1 MGEPIR
7 VLHILQRM
15 EAGGTQ
21 ALLMNIYRKIDRTKV
36 QFDFLVVYK
45 EKQFYDDE
53 IEKMGGHVYKL
64 SFREDLN
71 LPKFQKDLAV
81 FFAQHH
87 EYKIVHCHAYTIG
100 YFCLK
105 AAKKAGILVRI
116 AHSHNNETVHDIKY
130 LPKLFMQRMFTKNAT
145 DLFACSEEAGKYLF
159 KDKPFQVLKNAIDS
173 QNFIADA
180 DTRNEIRKELGLKD
194 KFVVGHVG
202 RLHPQKNHDFLIDV
216 FAEIKKKKPNAELIL
231 VGTGPLEEKVKSKVV
246 EKGLSDC
253 VHFLGNRKDM
263 NRIYQAMDVFV
274 FPSLFEGLGIVA
286 IEAQA
291 AGVPIVCSEGLPPE
305 TDITPI
311 YRKLLLSDG
320 EEKWA
325 NAALEMAQ
333 NLKAH
338 KPVGHYNFKKHLK
351 AIVVFFAMS
360 CATTI
365 YTHLDTVMLGFI
377 RTDVDVG
384 YYNAAVKIKT
394 ILVSIVTSLGVVLL
408 PRASYYVEHNMMDE
422 FYRITK
428 KAINFVF
435 LIATPMMVY
444 FMLFAKEGVFF
455 LSGDAYAGAIIPMQV
470 IMPTLL
476 FIGLTNIMGIQMLV
490 PLGKEK
496 VVLYSEIA
504 GMIVDIIL
512 NALLIPKMAST
523 GAAIGTLAAEIAVFI
538 VQYVA
543 LRGIIKEA
551 YRQVHYVAIGS
562 SVLAGGVLAVL
573 IKRMQWGSF
582 MTLCASTIVFFGVYF
597 LILTIAKESLVIE
610 IENQLLGRIIKKK

>member
-71 LPKFQKDLAV
+71 LPKFQKDLAG

-105 AAKKAGILVRI
+105 AAKKAGIPVRI
-116 AHSHNNETVHDIKY
+116 AHSHSNAAVHDVK
-130 LPKLFMQRMFTKNAT
+130 LPLKLIMQKLFTIYST
-145 DLFACSEEAGKYLF
+145 DLFACSEEAGKFAF
-159 KDKPFQVLKNAIDS
+159 KGKKFGIVQNAIDS
-173 QNFIADA
+173 QKFIADA
-180 DTRNEIRKELGLKD
+180 NIREKIRKALRVES

-202 RLHPQKNHDFLIDV
+202 RMQPEKNHDFLIDV
-216 FAEIKKKKPNAELIL
+216 FAEIKKKKSDAELIL
-231 VGTGPLEEKVKSKVV
+231 VGTGPLEEKVKSKVA

-320 EEKWA
+320 AEKWA

-338 KPVGHYNFKKHLK
+338 TNMQQYVIDAGFD
-351 AIVVFFAMS
+351 MD
-360 CATTI
+360 ATAK
-365 YTHLDTVMLGFI
+365 YME
-377 RTDVDVG
+377 
-384 YYNAAVKIKT
+384 
-394 ILVSIVTSLGVVLL
+394 
-408 PRASYYVEHNMMDE
+408 SYY
-422 FYRITK
+422 
-428 KAINFVF
+428 
-435 LIATPMMVY
+435 
-444 FMLFAKEGVFF
+444 
-455 LSGDAYAGAIIPMQV
+455 
-470 IMPTLL
+470 
-476 FIGLTNIMGIQMLV
+476 
-490 PLGKEK
+490 
-496 VVLYSEIA
+496 
-504 GMIVDIIL
+504 L
-512 NALLIPKMAST
+512 N
-523 GAAIGTLAAEIAVFI
+523 
-538 VQYVA
+538 
-543 LRGIIKEA
+543 R
-551 YRQVHYVAIGS
+551 
-562 SVLAGGVLAVL
+562 
-573 IKRMQWGSF
+573 WG
-582 MTLCASTIVFFGVYF
+582 
-597 LILTIAKESLVIE
+597 
-610 IENQLLGRIIKKK
+610 RR

>member
-71 LPKFQKDLAV
+71 LPKFQKDLAG

-105 AAKKAGILVRI
+105 AAKKAGIPVRI
-116 AHSHNNETVHDIKY
+116 AHSHSNAAVHDVK
-130 LPKLFMQRMFTKNAT
+130 LPLKLIMQKLFTVYST
-145 DLFACSEEAGKYLF
+145 DLFACSEEAGKFAF
-159 KDKPFQVLKNAIDS
+159 KGKKFGIVQNAIDS
-173 QNFIADA
+173 QKFIADA
-180 DTRNEIRKELGLKD
+180 NIREKIRKALRVES

-202 RLHPQKNHDFLIDV
+202 RMQPEKNHDFLIDV
-216 FAEIKKKKPNAELIL
+216 FAEIKKKKPDAELIL
-231 VGTGPLEEKVKSKVV
+231 VGTGPLEEKVKSKVA

-320 EEKWA
+320 AEKWA

-333 NLKAH
+333 NPSAH
-338 KPVGHYNFKKHLK
+338 TNMQKYVIDAGFD
-351 AIVVFFAMS
+351 MD
-360 CATTI
+360 ATAKYI
-365 YTHLDTVMLGFI
+365 EGF
-377 RTDVDVG
+377 
-384 YYNAAVKIKT
+384 Y
-394 ILVSIVTSLGVVLL
+394 
-408 PRASYYVEHNMMDE
+408 
-422 FYRITK
+422 
-428 KAINFVF
+428 
-435 LIATPMMVY
+435 
-444 FMLFAKEGVFF
+444 
-455 LSGDAYAGAIIPMQV
+455 
-470 IMPTLL
+470 
-476 FIGLTNIMGIQMLV
+476 
-490 PLGKEK
+490 
-496 VVLYSEIA
+496 
-504 GMIVDIIL
+504 L
-512 NALLIPKMAST
+512 NRWS
-523 GAAIGTLAAEIAVFI
+523 
-538 VQYVA
+538 
-543 LRGIIKEA
+543 R
-551 YRQVHYVAIGS
+551 R
-562 SVLAGGVLAVL
+562 
-573 IKRMQWGSF
+573 
-582 MTLCASTIVFFGVYF
+582 
-597 LILTIAKESLVIE
+597 
-610 IENQLLGRIIKKK
+610 

>member
-81 FFAQHH
+81 FFTQHH

-105 AAKKAGILVRI
+105 AAKKAGIPVRI
-116 AHSHNNETVHDIKY
+116 AHSHSNAAVHDVK
-130 LPKLFMQRMFTKNAT
+130 LPLKLIMQKLFTRYST
-145 DLFACSEEAGKYLF
+145 DLFACSEEAGKFAF
-159 KDKPFQVLKNAIDS
+159 KGKKFGIVQNAIDS
-173 QNFIADA
+173 QKFIADA
-180 DTRNEIRKELGLKD
+180 NIREEIRKALRVEN

-202 RLHPQKNHDFLIDV
+202 RMQPEKNHDFLIDV
-216 FAEIKKKKPNAELIL
+216 FAELKKSKPDAELIL
-231 VGTGPLEEKVKSKVV
+231 VGTGPLEDKVKSKVV

-333 NLKAH
+333 NPSAH
-338 KPVGHYNFKKHLK
+338 TNMQKYVID
-351 AIVVFFAMS
+351 A
-360 CATTI
+360 
-365 YTHLDTVMLGFI
+365 GFDMNV
-377 RTDVDVG
+377 TAKYMEG
-384 YYNAAVKIKT
+384 YY
-394 ILVSIVTSLGVVLL
+394 
-408 PRASYYVEHNMMDE
+408 
-422 FYRITK
+422 
-428 KAINFVF
+428 
-435 LIATPMMVY
+435 
-444 FMLFAKEGVFF
+444 
-455 LSGDAYAGAIIPMQV
+455 
-470 IMPTLL
+470 
-476 FIGLTNIMGIQMLV
+476 
-490 PLGKEK
+490 
-496 VVLYSEIA
+496 
-504 GMIVDIIL
+504 
-512 NALLIPKMAST
+512 
-523 GAAIGTLAAEIAVFI
+523 
-538 VQYVA
+538 
-543 LRGIIKEA
+543 LRK
-551 YRQVHYVAIGS
+551 Y
-562 SVLAGGVLAVL
+562 
-573 IKRMQWGSF
+573 
-582 MTLCASTIVFFGVYF
+582 
-597 LILTIAKESLVIE
+597 
-610 IENQLLGRIIKKK
+610 N

>member
-71 LPKFQKDLAV
+71 LPKFQKDLAG

-105 AAKKAGILVRI
+105 AAKKAGIPVRI
-116 AHSHNNETVHDIKY
+116 AHSHSNAAVHDVK
-130 LPKLFMQRMFTKNAT
+130 LPLKLIMQKLFTIYST
-145 DLFACSEEAGKYLF
+145 DLFACSEEAGKFAF
-159 KDKPFQVLKNAIDS
+159 KGKKFGIVQNAIDS
-173 QNFIADA
+173 QKFIADA
-180 DTRNEIRKELGLKD
+180 NIREKIRKALRVES

-202 RLHPQKNHDFLIDV
+202 RMQPEKNHDFLIDV
-216 FAEIKKKKPNAELIL
+216 FAEIKKKKSDAELIL
-231 VGTGPLEEKVKSKVV
+231 VGTGPLEEKVKSKVA

-333 NLKAH
+333 NPSAH
-338 KPVGHYNFKKHLK
+338 TNTQKYVIDAGFD
-351 AIVVFFAMS
+351 MD
-360 CATTI
+360 ATAK
-365 YTHLDTVMLGFI
+365 YMENYYLD
-377 RTDVDVG
+377 RW
-384 YYNAAVKIKT
+384 
-394 ILVSIVTSLGVVLL
+394 S
-408 PRASYYVEHNMMDE
+408 R
-422 FYRITK
+422 R
-428 KAINFVF
+428 
-435 LIATPMMVY
+435 
-444 FMLFAKEGVFF
+444 
-455 LSGDAYAGAIIPMQV
+455 
-470 IMPTLL
+470 
-476 FIGLTNIMGIQMLV
+476 
-490 PLGKEK
+490 
-496 VVLYSEIA
+496 
-504 GMIVDIIL
+504 
-512 NALLIPKMAST
+512 
-523 GAAIGTLAAEIAVFI
+523 
-538 VQYVA
+538 
-543 LRGIIKEA
+543 
-551 YRQVHYVAIGS
+551 
-562 SVLAGGVLAVL
+562 
-573 IKRMQWGSF
+573 
-582 MTLCASTIVFFGVYF
+582 
-597 LILTIAKESLVIE
+597 
-610 IENQLLGRIIKKK
+610 

>member
-71 LPKFQKDLAV
+71 LPKFQKDLAG

-105 AAKKAGILVRI
+105 AAKKAGIPVRI
-116 AHSHNNETVHDIKY
+116 AHSHSNAAVHDVK
-130 LPKLFMQRMFTKNAT
+130 LPLKLIMQKLFTIYST
-145 DLFACSEEAGKYLF
+145 DLFACSEEAGKFAF
-159 KDKPFQVLKNAIDS
+159 KGKKFGIVQNAIDS
-173 QNFIADA
+173 QKFIADA
-180 DTRNEIRKELGLKD
+180 NIREKIRKALRVES

-202 RLHPQKNHDFLIDV
+202 RMQPEKNHDFLIDV
-216 FAEIKKKKPNAELIL
+216 FAEIKKKKSDAELIL
-231 VGTGPLEEKVKSKVV
+231 VGTGPLEEKVKSKVA

-333 NLKAH
+333 NPSAH
-338 KPVGHYNFKKHLK
+338 TNMQKYVIDAGFD
-351 AIVVFFAMS
+351 MD
-360 CATTI
+360 ATAK
-365 YTHLDTVMLGFI
+365 YME
-377 RTDVDVG
+377 
-384 YYNAAVKIKT
+384 
-394 ILVSIVTSLGVVLL
+394 
-408 PRASYYVEHNMMDE
+408 SYY
-422 FYRITK
+422 
-428 KAINFVF
+428 
-435 LIATPMMVY
+435 
-444 FMLFAKEGVFF
+444 
-455 LSGDAYAGAIIPMQV
+455 
-470 IMPTLL
+470 
-476 FIGLTNIMGIQMLV
+476 
-490 PLGKEK
+490 
-496 VVLYSEIA
+496 
-504 GMIVDIIL
+504 
-512 NALLIPKMAST
+512 
-523 GAAIGTLAAEIAVFI
+523 
-538 VQYVA
+538 
-543 LRGIIKEA
+543 LRK
-551 YRQVHYVAIGS
+551 Y
-562 SVLAGGVLAVL
+562 
-573 IKRMQWGSF
+573 
-582 MTLCASTIVFFGVYF
+582 
-597 LILTIAKESLVIE
+597 
-610 IENQLLGRIIKKK
+610 N

>member
-81 FFAQHH
+81 FFTQHH

-105 AAKKAGILVRI
+105 AAKKAGIPVRI
-116 AHSHNNETVHDIKY
+116 AHSHSNAAVHDVK
-130 LPKLFMQRMFTKNAT
+130 LPLKLIMQKLFTRYST
-145 DLFACSEEAGKYLF
+145 DLFACSEEAGKFAF
-159 KDKPFQVLKNAIDS
+159 KGKKFGIVQNAIDS
-173 QNFIADA
+173 QKFIADA
-180 DTRNEIRKELGLKD
+180 NIREEIRKALRVEN

-202 RLHPQKNHDFLIDV
+202 RMQPEKNHDFLIDV
-216 FAEIKKKKPNAELIL
+216 FAELKKSKPDAELIL
-231 VGTGPLEEKVKSKVV
+231 VGTGPLEDKVKSKVV

-311 YRKLLLSDG
+311 YRK
-320 EEKWA
+320 
-325 NAALEMAQ
+325 
-333 NLKAH
+333 
-338 KPVGHYNFKKHLK
+338 PV
-351 AIVVFFAMS
+351 S
-360 CATTI
+360 
-365 YTHLDTVMLGFI
+365 YTHLT
-377 RTDVDVG
+377 
-384 YYNAAVKIKT
+384 
-394 ILVSIVTSLGVVLL
+394 L
-408 PRASYYVEHNMMDE
+408 PTRW
-422 FYRITK
+422 
-428 KAINFVF
+428 
-435 LIATPMMVY
+435 
-444 FMLFAKEGVFF
+444 
-455 LSGDAYAGAIIPMQV
+455 
-470 IMPTLL
+470 
-476 FIGLTNIMGIQMLV
+476 
-490 PLGKEK
+490 
-496 VVLYSEIA
+496 
-504 GMIVDIIL
+504 
-512 NALLIPKMAST
+512 
-523 GAAIGTLAAEIAVFI
+523 
-538 VQYVA
+538 
-543 LRGIIKEA
+543 
-551 YRQVHYVAIGS
+551 
-562 SVLAGGVLAVL
+562 SV
-573 IKRMQWGSF
+573 
-582 MTLCASTIVFFGVYF
+582 
-597 LILTIAKESLVIE
+597 
-610 IENQLLGRIIKKK
+610 

>member
-71 LPKFQKDLAV
+71 LPKFQKELAD

-105 AAKKAGILVRI
+105 AAKKVGIPVRI
-116 AHSHNNETVHDIKY
+116 AHSHSNAAVHDVK
-130 LPKLFMQRMFTKNAT
+130 LPLKLIMQKLFTRYST
-145 DLFACSEEAGKYLF
+145 DLFACSEEAGKFAF
-159 KDKPFQVLKNAIDS
+159 KGKKFGIVQNAIDS
-173 QNFIADA
+173 QKFIADA
-180 DTRNEIRKELGLKD
+180 NIREEIRKALRVEN

-202 RLHPQKNHDFLIDV
+202 RMQPEKNHDFLIDV
-216 FAEIKKKKPNAELIL
+216 FAEIKRKKPDAELIL
-231 VGTGPLEEKVKSKVV
+231 VGTGPLEDKIKNKVAEKD
-246 EKGLSDC
+246 LSDC

-291 AGVPIVCSEGLPPE
+291 AGIPIVCSEGLPPE

-320 EEKWA
+320 AEKWA
-325 NAALEMAQ
+325 NIALEMAQ

-338 KPVGHYNFKKHLK
+338 
-351 AIVVFFAMS
+351 
-360 CATTI
+360 T
-365 YTHLDTVMLGFI
+365 
-377 RTDVDVG
+377 
-384 YYNAAVKIKT
+384 
-394 ILVSIVTSLGVVLL
+394 
-408 PRASYYVEHNMMDE
+408 NM
-422 FYRITK
+422 
-428 KAINFVF
+428 
-435 LIATPMMVY
+435 
-444 FMLFAKEGVFF
+444 
-455 LSGDAYAGAIIPMQV
+455 Q
-470 IMPTLL
+470 
-476 FIGLTNIMGIQMLV
+476 
-490 PLGKEK
+490 
-496 VVLYSEIA
+496 
-504 GMIVDIIL
+504 
-512 NALLIPKMAST
+512 
-523 GAAIGTLAAEIAVFI
+523 
-538 VQYVA
+538 QYVIDA
-543 LRGIIKEA
+543 GFDMDTTAKYMEGFYLDRWRNCLR
-551 YRQVHYVAIGS
+551 
-562 SVLAGGVLAVL
+562 
-573 IKRMQWGSF
+573 
-582 MTLCASTIVFFGVYF
+582 
-597 LILTIAKESLVIE
+597 
-610 IENQLLGRIIKKK
+610 

>member
-71 LPKFQKDLAV
+71 LPKFQKDLAG

-105 AAKKAGILVRI
+105 AAKKAGIPVRI
-116 AHSHNNETVHDIKY
+116 AHSHSNAAVHDVK
-130 LPKLFMQRMFTKNAT
+130 LPLKLIMQKLFTINST
-145 DLFACSEEAGKYLF
+145 DLFACSEEAGKFAF
-159 KDKPFQVLKNAIDS
+159 KGKKFGIVQNAIDS
-173 QNFIADA
+173 QKFIADA
-180 DTRNEIRKELGLKD
+180 NIREKIRKALRVES

-202 RLHPQKNHDFLIDV
+202 RMQPEKNHDFLIDV
-216 FAEIKKKKPNAELIL
+216 FAEIKKKKSDAELIL
-231 VGTGPLEEKVKSKVV
+231 VGTGPLAEKVKSKVA
-246 EKGLSDC
+246 EKGLSNC

-311 YRKLLLSDG
+311 YRKLLLSD
-320 EEKWA
+320 EKEKWA

-333 NLKAH
+333 NPSAH
-338 KPVGHYNFKKHLK
+338 TNMQKYVIDAGFD
-351 AIVVFFAMS
+351 MD
-360 CATTI
+360 ATAK
-365 YTHLDTVMLGFI
+365 YME
-377 RTDVDVG
+377 
-384 YYNAAVKIKT
+384 
-394 ILVSIVTSLGVVLL
+394 
-408 PRASYYVEHNMMDE
+408 SYY
-422 FYRITK
+422 
-428 KAINFVF
+428 
-435 LIATPMMVY
+435 
-444 FMLFAKEGVFF
+444 
-455 LSGDAYAGAIIPMQV
+455 
-470 IMPTLL
+470 
-476 FIGLTNIMGIQMLV
+476 
-490 PLGKEK
+490 
-496 VVLYSEIA
+496 
-504 GMIVDIIL
+504 
-512 NALLIPKMAST
+512 
-523 GAAIGTLAAEIAVFI
+523 
-538 VQYVA
+538 
-543 LRGIIKEA
+543 LRK
-551 YRQVHYVAIGS
+551 Y
-562 SVLAGGVLAVL
+562 
-573 IKRMQWGSF
+573 
-582 MTLCASTIVFFGVYF
+582 
-597 LILTIAKESLVIE
+597 
-610 IENQLLGRIIKKK
+610 N

>member
-105 AAKKAGILVRI
+105 AAKKAGIPVRI

-216 FAEIKKKKPNAELIL
+216 FAEIKKKKPDAELIL
-231 VGTGPLEEKVKSKVV
+231 VGTGPLEEKVKSKV
-246 EKGLSDC
+246 
-253 VHFLGNRKDM
+253 
-263 NRIYQAMDVFV
+263 
-274 FPSLFEGLGIVA
+274 VA

-311 YRKLLLSDG
+311 YQKLLLSDG
-320 EEKWA
+320 AEKWA
-325 NAALEMAQ
+325 NVALEMAQ

-338 KPVGHYNFKKHLK
+338 TNMQQYVIDAGFD
-351 AIVVFFAMS
+351 MD
-360 CATTI
+360 ATAK
-365 YTHLDTVMLGFI
+365 YME
-377 RTDVDVG
+377 
-384 YYNAAVKIKT
+384 
-394 ILVSIVTSLGVVLL
+394 
-408 PRASYYVEHNMMDE
+408 SYY
-422 FYRITK
+422 
-428 KAINFVF
+428 
-435 LIATPMMVY
+435 
-444 FMLFAKEGVFF
+444 
-455 LSGDAYAGAIIPMQV
+455 
-470 IMPTLL
+470 
-476 FIGLTNIMGIQMLV
+476 
-490 PLGKEK
+490 
-496 VVLYSEIA
+496 
-504 GMIVDIIL
+504 L
-512 NALLIPKMAST
+512 NRWRTA
-523 GAAIGTLAAEIAVFI
+523 
-538 VQYVA
+538 
-543 LRGIIKEA
+543 
-551 YRQVHYVAIGS
+551 
-562 SVLAGGVLAVL
+562 
-573 IKRMQWGSF
+573 
-582 MTLCASTIVFFGVYF
+582 
-597 LILTIAKESLVIE
+597 
-610 IENQLLGRIIKKK
+610 

>member
-71 LPKFQKDLAV
+71 LPKFQKDLAG

-105 AAKKAGILVRI
+105 AAKKAGIPVRI
-116 AHSHNNETVHDIKY
+116 AHSHSNAAVHDVK
-130 LPKLFMQRMFTKNAT
+130 LPLKLIMQKLFTIYST
-145 DLFACSEEAGKYLF
+145 DLFACSEEAGKFAF
-159 KDKPFQVLKNAIDS
+159 KGKKFGIVQNAIDS
-173 QNFIADA
+173 QKFIADA
-180 DTRNEIRKELGLKD
+180 NIREKIRKALRVES

-202 RLHPQKNHDFLIDV
+202 RMQPEKNHDFLIDV
-216 FAEIKKKKPNAELIL
+216 FAEIKKKKSDAELIL
-231 VGTGPLEEKVKSKVV
+231 VGTGPLAEKVKSKVA

-286 IEAQA
+286 IETQA
-291 AGVPIVCSEGLPPE
+291 AGVPIVCSEGLPLE

-320 EEKWA
+320 AEKWA

-333 NLKAH
+333 NPSAH
-338 KPVGHYNFKKHLK
+338 TNMQKYVIDAGFD
-351 AIVVFFAMS
+351 MD
-360 CATTI
+360 ATAK
-365 YTHLDTVMLGFI
+365 YMEN
-377 RTDVDVG
+377 
-384 YYNAAVKIKT
+384 YYWDRW
-394 ILVSIVTSLGVVLL
+394 S
-408 PRASYYVEHNMMDE
+408 R
-422 FYRITK
+422 R
-428 KAINFVF
+428 
-435 LIATPMMVY
+435 
-444 FMLFAKEGVFF
+444 
-455 LSGDAYAGAIIPMQV
+455 
-470 IMPTLL
+470 
-476 FIGLTNIMGIQMLV
+476 
-490 PLGKEK
+490 
-496 VVLYSEIA
+496 
-504 GMIVDIIL
+504 
-512 NALLIPKMAST
+512 
-523 GAAIGTLAAEIAVFI
+523 
-538 VQYVA
+538 
-543 LRGIIKEA
+543 
-551 YRQVHYVAIGS
+551 
-562 SVLAGGVLAVL
+562 
-573 IKRMQWGSF
+573 
-582 MTLCASTIVFFGVYF
+582 
-597 LILTIAKESLVIE
+597 
-610 IENQLLGRIIKKK
+610 